1 MSDPRETELN
11 LTGMLPNGSF
21 GETPD
26 APSTGEGDDVITGDY
41 ERGGEPDI
49 DINAIETGQD

>member
-21 GETPD
+21 GADPQD
-26 APSTGEGDDVITGDY
+26 PSTGEGDDVPTEDV
-41 ERGGEPDI
+41 EREGEPDI
-49 DINAIETGQD
+49 DINRIEPGQD